1 MGGSFPP
8 PPSGGATGIDN
19 IRNEMSALGPY
30 IWYKRTAFLLCCIAV
45 KLGIWVR
52 VMRNVLK
59 LRGRM
64 LFGKSF
70 NAYWHESVKPLQYY
84 CSCLPVSI
92 LLPMKNLLSIA
103 EGPRDAS
110 CQLKSCQLPS
120 NSAVRQVLNK
130 SKLWSWRVK
139 VGGCIVNMCT
149 QPWRVRVTFIVL
161 QVS

>member
-1 MGGSFPP
+1 MILTWGEASPF

-64 LFGKSF
+64 LFGKSSMRIGMKVS
-70 NAYWHESVKPLQYY
+70 NR
-84 CSCLPVSI
+84 CSIIALVSLYPSCYPWRI
-92 LLPMKNLLSIA
+92 CYLS
-103 EGPRDAS
+103 PRDRAMRLVS
-110 CQLKSCQLPS
+110 WNLANCQATVQYDKSWTNRS
-120 NSAVRQVLNK
+120 YE
-130 SKLWSWRVK
+130 
-139 VGGCIVNMCT
+139 VGGLRWADV
-149 QPWRVRVTFIVL
+149 
-161 QVS
+161 